1 MLAIS
6 PTSSIVKPPSAALT
20 ATRSIRPRRI
30 SIPSDRLRSGLR
42 IRESL
47 LETTDFL
54 SIDCVGMKSRSR
66 RWRTRNLRL
75 ELELMLL
82 KLVEFHLK
90 ARSRRA
96 FSYCLD
102 HRGVQQTRWIYACG
116 IYEHDRCRLFRIV
129 CSRRFICWSRRVLDC
144 ERQVLDQRR
153 QKRA

>member
-75 ELELMLL
+75 TC
-82 KLVEFHLK
+82 
-90 ARSRRA
+90 A
-96 FSYCLD
+96 
-102 HRGVQQTRWIYACG
+102 YAAQA
-116 IYEHDRCRLFRIV
+116 
-129 CSRRFICWSRRVLDC
+129 RRVSPEGPEPESLQLLPPSGYAKSV
-144 ERQVLDQRR
+144 EEFSEQ
-153 QKRA
+153 